1 MPKRHLIFAL
11 LCWLAVGALSFA
23 FPAGLALGLRGGW
36 IVAGLAGACTFTF
49 LEWAAG
55 RPLAQVLRGTVVG
68 FLVRFALLALG
79 LVLTARAG
87 GSLGGY
93 CGGFFAVYLPLQAI
107 EISALLGSQAMQGAR
122 P

>member
-11 LCWLAVGALSFA
+11 LCWLAIGALSYA
-23 FPAGLALGLRGGW
+23 FPASFALGLRAGW
-36 IVAGLAGACTFTF
+36 IVAGLAGACTFAF
-49 LEWAAG
+49 LGWAAD
-55 RPLAQVLRGTVVG
+55 RPLAQVLRGSAVS
-68 FLVRFALLALG
+68 FLVRFGLLALG

-87 GSLGGY
+87 GSLAGY

-107 EISALLGSQAMQGAR
+107 EIAALLARSAPLGAR